1 MNPRF
6 RTQDVAK
13 TSYVNYLKKSDECYK
28 AAAES
33 LSRNHW
39 NAAAICAVHSCIAA
53 CDAYCIYFLGKRHQ
67 GSNHNDAILVFATI
81 KPADEQLKNNANR
94 LRGIL
99 GIKNMAEYEERL
111 VRRGEAEKAFKDA
124 ERFLAFVR
132 NELPEAKTKNGEF

>member
-6 RTQDVAK
+6 KTQDVAK
-13 TSYVNYLKKSDECYK
+13 ASYVNYLKKSDECHR

-33 LSRNHW
+33 LSGNDW

-67 GSNHNDAILVFATI
+67 GSNHHDAVLLFATI
-81 KPADEQLKNNANR
+81 RPADEHLKNNANR
-94 LRGIL
+94 LRCIL

-111 VRRGEAEKAFKDA
+111 IRRGEAEKAFKDA

-132 NELPEAKTKNGEF
+132 KELPEPQVKNSEF

>member
-13 TSYVNYLKKSDECYK
+13 ASYANYLKKSDECLR

-33 LSRNHW
+33 LSRNDW

-53 CDAYCIYFLGKRHQ
+53 CDAYCIYFLGKRHH
-67 GSNHNDAILVFATI
+67 GSNHNDAVLLFATI
-81 KPADEQLKNNANR
+81 KPADEQLRNSANR
-94 LRGIL
+94 LKRIL

-111 VRRGEAEKAFKDA
+111 IRRGEAEKALKDE

-132 NELPEAKTKNGEF
+132 EQLPEP

>member
-13 TSYVNYLKKSDECYK
+13 ASYVNYLKKSDECHR

-33 LSRNHW
+33 LSRNEW
-39 NAAAICAVHSCIAA
+39 NASAICAVHSCIAA
-53 CDAYCIYFLGKRHQ
+53 CDAYCIYFLGKRHH
-67 GSNHNDAILVFATI
+67 GSNHTDAILLFATV

-94 LRGIL
+94 LRTIL
-99 GIKNMAEYEERL
+99 GIKNIAEYEERL
-111 VRRGEAEKAFKDA
+111 IRRGEAEKTLKDA

-132 NELPEAKTKNGEF
+132 KELPEPQIKNGKS

>member
-13 TSYVNYLKKSDECYK
+13 ASYVNYLKKSDECYR
-28 AAAES
+28 AAVGC
-33 LSRNHW
+33 LSRNDW
-39 NAAAICAVHSCIAA
+39 NAAAICAVHSGIAA

-67 GSNHNDAILVFATI
+67 GTNHNDAVLLFATI
-81 KPADEQLKNNANR
+81 KRADEQLKSNANR
-94 LRGIL
+94 LRSIL

-111 VRRGEAEKAFKDA
+111 IRRGEAEKALKDA

-132 NELPEAKTKNGEF
+132 KELPEL

>member
-6 RTQDVAK
+6 RTQDIAK
-13 TSYVNYLKKSDECYK
+13 ASYVNYLKKSDECHR

-33 LSRNHW
+33 LSRNDW

-53 CDAYCIYFLGKRHQ
+53 CDAYCIYFLGKRHH
-67 GSNHNDAILVFATI
+67 GSNHNDAVLLFVTI

-94 LRGIL
+94 LRSIL

-111 VRRGEAEKAFKDA
+111 IRRGEAEKALKDA
-124 ERFLAFVR
+124 ERFLTFVR
-132 NELPEAKTKNGEF
+132 KELPSP